1 VREKT
6 ARDRAIAAFG
16 QSLEVEEWAVHQNEL
31 AWKARRSR
39 LLAFKSREAGCS
51 DPAMFHEQDA
61 AGYEAQLK
69 TLAVKGPSK
78 GESHG

>member
-1 VREKT
+1 M
-6 ARDRAIAAFG
+6 AAFG

-39 LLAFKSREAGCS
+39 LRAFKSREAERS
-51 DPAMFHEQDA
+51 DPAMFHEQEK

-69 TLAVKGPSK
+69 ALAIKGPNK
-78 GESHG
+78 GASHG